1 MGFFKRLFGKSPD
14 INAASA
20 RIDEQVYLLNYRDHY
35 ADILHE
41 YSTERRLAEL
51 FLFRAW
57 TAQFGYRV
65 FSSNREA
72 SERLIGETVNAAKY
86 LGLGMFQQVHGFSVE
101 EELGAEFIS
110 LIEDR
115 WRDYDVVVST
125 VPPGANRL
133 PTMEIVGV
141 LTHRLDI
148 ADPTVTYALSI
159 DFLLQLDLVKRT
171 ALETGIL
178 GTRSR

>member
-1 MGFFKRLFGKSPD
+1 MGFFKRLFCKSAE

-35 ADILHE
+35 ADILQE
-41 YSTERRLAEL
+41 YLTECRLSEL

-65 FSSNREA
+65 FSSDPEA

-86 LGLGMFQQVHGFSVE
+86 LGLGVFQQFNGFSVE

-110 LIEDR
+110 LVEDR
-115 WRDYDVVVST
+115 WRHYDVVVST
-125 VPPGANRL
+125 MPLAANNL
-133 PTMEIVGV
+133 PTMEIIGV
-141 LTHRLDI
+141 PANRLGI
-148 ADPTVTYALSI
+148 ADAAVTYALSM

-171 ALETGIL
+171 AIEIGIL
-178 GTRSR
+178 RPRSR

>member
-1 MGFFKRLFGKSPD
+1 MGFLKRLFCKSPE

-41 YSTERRLAEL
+41 YLTERRLAEL

-57 TAQFGYRV
+57 TAQFGYRI

-72 SERLIGETVNAAKY
+72 SERLIGETVNAAKH

-110 LIEDR
+110 LVEDR
-115 WRDYDVVVST
+115 WCHYDVVVST
-125 VPPGANRL
+125 MPLAANSL

-141 LTHRLDI
+141 LAHRLGI
-148 ADPTVTYALSI
+148 ADPKVTYALSI

-171 ALETGIL
+171 AMEIGIL
-178 GTRSR
+178 RPRSR